1 VDDGLLDAF
10 DNFCDQHANAIAEL
24 MTGRFVQS
32 SEPRRSALITPAMAQ
47 LRRWGLESVHLVDVG
62 TACGFNMF
70 WDHWQIQPVPG
81 DIRTLSRTPGSLLLQ
96 VLGCPPSALPLAPVP
111 DVLSRVGTDIAPID
125 YTDDSCITWLRAL
138 IFADQVDRFSLFDE
152 ALALVRREAPTLLPG
167 DARLVLPHLL
177 SALPSGEDVCVLFS
191 FVVNQAFPEGRV
203 EAQRILREASEGR
216 RVAEVT
222 LADQGGEHAE
232 LLVSVHQDRE
242 LVCGARLAF
251 VDAHGKWISWE
262 G

>member
-1 VDDGLLDAF
+1 
-10 DNFCDQHANAIAEL
+10 
-24 MTGRFVQS
+24 
-32 SEPRRSALITPAMAQ
+32 
-47 LRRWGLESVHLVDVG
+47 
-62 TACGFNMF
+62 
-70 WDHWQIQPVPG
+70 
-81 DIRTLSRTPGSLLLQ
+81 
-96 VLGCPPSALPLAPVP
+96 
-111 DVLSRVGTDIAPID
+111 
-125 YTDDSCITWLRAL
+125 
-138 IFADQVDRFSLFDE
+138 
-152 ALALVRREAPTLLPG
+152 
-167 DARLVLPHLL
+167 LVLPHLL